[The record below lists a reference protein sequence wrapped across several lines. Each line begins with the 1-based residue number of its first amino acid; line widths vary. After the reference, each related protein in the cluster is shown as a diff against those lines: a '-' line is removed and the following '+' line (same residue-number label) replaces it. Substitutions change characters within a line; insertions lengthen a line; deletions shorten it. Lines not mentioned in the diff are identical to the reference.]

1 MGRRQIDACPRIN
14 FKELDYEST
23 FKGRKGKLIAVNHL
37 RRESE
42 SSLSS
47 TVWRISSDWLVVR

>member
-1 MGRRQIDACPRIN
+1 MHVQESTS
-14 FKELDYEST
+14 KTLLDWEST
-23 FKGRKGKLIAVNHL
+23 FKGKEGKLIAVNHL

-47 TVWRISSDWLVVR
+47 TMWRISSDWLVVR